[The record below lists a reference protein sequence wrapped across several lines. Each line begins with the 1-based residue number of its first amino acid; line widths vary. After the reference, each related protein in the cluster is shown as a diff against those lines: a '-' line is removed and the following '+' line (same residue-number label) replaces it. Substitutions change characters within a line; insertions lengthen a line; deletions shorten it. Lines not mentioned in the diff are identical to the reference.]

1 MVDEGSR
8 QRLSEIVDGIPLGK
22 QTSDHLLRWGGSS
35 RQVAAPRT
43 ETAIARIRDLI
54 LSGQL
59 AAGSRLPPEHQLA
72 AQLGLSRNTAREAV
86 RALTTARVLDVR
98 RGDGTYV
105 TSLTPDLLL
114 EGVGAAVE
122 LMRDDSVLEVLEVR
136 RYLEPAATAQA
147 ASHID
152 AAGLE
157 ALQTTIRRMRQATDD
172 EQFVAE
178 DASFHARVAEAS
190 GNGMLASL
198 LAGLSSRTLR
208 VRVLRAMTSADALE
222 RTIDQHEGIYAALAA
237 GDPNLAHAMAVQHV
251 VTTETWLRQLLVS
264 GAEDG
269 GVA

>member
-1 MVDEGSR
+1 M
-8 QRLSEIVDGIPLGK
+8 
-22 QTSDHLLRWGGSS
+22 
-35 RQVAAPRT
+35 AAPRT

-54 LSGQL
+54 LSGRL
-59 AAGSRLPPEHQLA
+59 PAGSRLPPEHELA

-122 LMRDDSVLEVLEVR
+122 LMRDDSVLEVLELR

-157 ALQTTIRRMRQATDD
+157 ALRATIRRMREATDD

-178 DASFHARVAEAS
+178 DAGFHARVAEAS
-190 GNGMLASL
+190 GNGTMAAL

-222 RTIDQHEGIYAALAA
+222 RTIDQHEAIYAALAA

-251 VTTETWLRQLLVS
+251 VTTEAWLRQLLAG
-264 GAEDG
+264 GAGEDG
-269 GVA
+269 DGDGDGKGDGDDGKGA

>member
-1 MVDEGSR
+1 
-8 QRLSEIVDGIPLGK
+8 
-22 QTSDHLLRWGGSS
+22 
-35 RQVAAPRT
+35 VAAPRT

-54 LSGQL
+54 LSGRL
-59 AAGSRLPPEHQLA
+59 AAGSRLPPEHELA

-114 EGVGAAVE
+114 EGIGAAVE

-152 AAGLE
+152 EAGLE
-157 ALQTTIRRMRQATDD
+157 ALQDTIRRMRHATDD

-190 GNGMLASL
+190 GNDTMASL

-208 VRVLRAMTSADALE
+208 VRVLRAMTGADALE
-222 RTIDQHEGIYAALAA
+222 RTIEQHEAIYAALAA

-251 VTTETWLRQLLVS
+251 LTPETWLRQLLAS
-264 GAEDG
+264 GTEG
-269 GVA
+269 GV

>member
-1 MVDEGSR
+1 M
-8 QRLSEIVDGIPLGK
+8 
-22 QTSDHLLRWGGSS
+22 
-35 RQVAAPRT
+35 AAPRT

-54 LSGQL
+54 LSGRL
-59 AAGSRLPPEHQLA
+59 PAGSRLPPEHELA

-122 LMRDDSVLEVLEVR
+122 LMRDDSVLEVLELR

-157 ALQTTIRRMRQATDD
+157 ALRATIRRMREATDD

-178 DASFHARVAEAS
+178 DAGFHARVAEAS
-190 GNGMLASL
+190 GNGTMAAL
-198 LAGLSSRTLR
+198 LDGLSSRTLR
-208 VRVLRAMTSADALE
+208 ARVWRGLIEGNSAPTTIEEHHAIYQALRARDQLLAQASALMHVNTSE
-222 RTIDQHEGIYAALAA
+222 
-237 GDPNLAHAMAVQHV
+237 V
-251 VTTETWLRQLLVS
+251 WLRAVLS
-264 GAEDG
+264 GSVDSRPT
-269 GVA
+269 